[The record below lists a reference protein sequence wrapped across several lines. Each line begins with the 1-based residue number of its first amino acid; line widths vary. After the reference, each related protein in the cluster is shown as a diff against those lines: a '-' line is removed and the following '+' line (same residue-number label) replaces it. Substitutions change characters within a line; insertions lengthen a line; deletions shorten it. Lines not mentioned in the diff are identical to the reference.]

1 MAHSSWWYPL
11 PKISAVCLHFLS
23 RVLPFPETFSVST
36 CATHGPAPLRSP
48 LRRELE
54 VPSGGH
60 PFGNQPDPQIKV
72 SLGCCLLMPGWNC
85 PDLLCLAFQPAWDS
99 LRAHCNFQLFLSAPW
114 CTPSSSTGV
123 VTESI
128 SRASLYLLLSPFPQS
143 FTGTLPNKYPPPCNF
158 LLMLLIRVTHN
169 LN

>member
-1 MAHSSWWYPL
+1 MISTTKDFSCVSPFLEPCSSFSWN
-11 PKISAVCLHFLS
+11 VFCLHLCHPWACTS
-23 RVLPFPETFSVST
+23 QISLEERTWGSLW
-36 CATHGPAPLRSP
+36 RSP
-48 LRRELE
+48 LWESAW
-54 VPSGGH
+54 PS
-60 PFGNQPDPQIKV
+60 NQGLP
-72 SLGCCLLMPGWNC
+72 GLLSADAWWNC

-99 LRAHCNFQLFLSAPW
+99 LRAHCNFQLFLSAPR

-143 FTGTLPNKYPPPCNF
+143 FTGTLPNKYHPPPCNF